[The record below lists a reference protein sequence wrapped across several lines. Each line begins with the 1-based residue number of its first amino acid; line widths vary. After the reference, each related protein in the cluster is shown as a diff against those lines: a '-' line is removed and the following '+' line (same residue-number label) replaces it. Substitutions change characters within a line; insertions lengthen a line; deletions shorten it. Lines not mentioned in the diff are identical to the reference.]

1 MYKDTHNK
9 QILQFFGTY
18 SFLITNLLCNF
29 APYFTHIDMEIFNTQ
44 NALRTYL
51 KTPRAQQQKIALVPT
66 MGALHEGH
74 MSLITEAKKH
84 ADVVVCSIFVNPT
97 QFNDPKD
104 LEKYPRPIEKD
115 IKLLEEQGC
124 DILFLPTTAEMYP
137 NSSEQWHID
146 LGRLDQIWEGAQR
159 PGHFQGVT
167 QIVYKLF
174 NLVNPDVA
182 CFGQKDFQQVM
193 VIQRMIEIKNLNIQL
208 IICPIIRSEKGLA
221 LSSRNARLSETA
233 KEKALVLYR
242 TLQAVKSGFNE
253 HVTIDKLQQLAE
265 QLIANEDGVEL
276 EYFAISETRTLERA
290 QIIEES
296 KQYVAH
302 VVAWIDGVRLI
313 DNMLLND

>member
-1 MYKDTHNK
+1 
-9 QILQFFGTY
+9 
-18 SFLITNLLCNF
+18 
-29 APYFTHIDMEIFNTQ
+29 MEIFNTQ
-44 NALRTYL
+44 KALRDYL
-51 KTPRAQQQKIALVPT
+51 IQPRAQQQKIALVPT

-74 MSLITEAKKH
+74 MSLIVEAKKH
-84 ADVVVCSIFVNPT
+84 ADLVVCSIFVNPT

-124 DILFLPTTAEMYP
+124 DILFLPSVEEMYP
-137 NSSEQWHID
+137 ETNEEWHID

-174 NLVNPDVA
+174 KLVNPDVA

-193 VIQRMIEIKNLNIQL
+193 VVQRMIEIKDLNIEL
-208 IICPIIRSEKGLA
+208 IICPIIRSDKGLA
-221 LSSRNARLSETA
+221 LSSRNARLSEEGKT
-233 KEKALVLYR
+233 KALVLFN
-242 TLQAVKSGFNE
+242 TLKTVKHAFNE
-253 HVTIDKLQQLAE
+253 NVTLGELQNIAE
-265 QLIANEDGVEL
+265 DMIAANPAIEL
-276 EYFAISETRTLERA
+276 EYFAISETRTLEKA
-290 QIIEES
+290 EFVEAG

-302 VVAWIDGVRLI
+302 VVAWIEGVRLI